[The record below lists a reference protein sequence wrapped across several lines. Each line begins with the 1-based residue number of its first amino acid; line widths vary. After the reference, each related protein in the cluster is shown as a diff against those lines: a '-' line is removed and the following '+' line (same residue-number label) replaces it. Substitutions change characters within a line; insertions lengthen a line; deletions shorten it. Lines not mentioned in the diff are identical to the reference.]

1 MSQKIPAF
9 YYIKNNKR
17 RVSVLV
23 VSLAMF
29 FIITYMSMFL
39 LSTTSETFR
48 SVLTESTKY
57 IQYILLTDKDLDI
70 DAGILQDGITEED
83 YMDAVNKKY
92 NSIKGD
98 FKKCKGIEDVFI
110 VQTEY
115 AYITSIVGNYYIEI
129 PMTNKKQMDMLL
141 KHMGAELADG
151 RLPEKEDE
159 VVLDR
164 KIIKNHGYKKGD
176 TLNRNSDVKIVGIIE
191 CDYYFGCGIA
201 NNNKTFTNPELC
213 VVTDGTVHNLEK
225 TIEKQGVILEN
236 SEFIDLANGEK
247 KLQDEIIDTI
257 SGSTNFIFAGIM
269 VIVAILVVIV
279 NISYMRDR
287 RSEWCLYSSIGY
299 SRKAVYYSILR
310 EMLFVFVTALLTAA
324 VVSIILMKLLD
335 IFLITELGL
344 TCLYFIPETLIE
356 ILCAYIALFGILQI
370 PVRFEIYK
378 MKSPPAAIN
387 PNRPF

>member
-115 AYITSIVGNYYIEI
+115 AYVTSIVGNYYIEI

-378 MKSPPAAIN
+378 IKTIDAIDDDM
-387 PNRPF
+387 

>member
-48 SVLTESTKY
+48 SVLTESIKY

-83 YMDAVNKKY
+83 HMDAVNKKY

-115 AYITSIVGNYYIEI
+115 AYVTSIVGNYYIEI
-129 PMTNKKQMDMLL
+129 PMTNKKQMDILL

-151 RLPEKEDE
+151 RLPEKKDE

-344 TCLYFIPETLIE
+344 TCLYFISETLIE

-378 MKSPPAAIN
+378 IKTIDAIDDDM
-387 PNRPF
+387 

>member
-92 NSIKGD
+92 NSIKGN

-115 AYITSIVGNYYIEI
+115 AYVTSIVGNYYIEI
-129 PMTNKKQMDMLL
+129 PMTNKKQMDILL

-151 RLPEKEDE
+151 RLPEKKDE

-378 MKSPPAAIN
+378 IKTIDAIDDDM
-387 PNRPF
+387 

>member
-115 AYITSIVGNYYIEI
+115 AYVTSIVGNYYIEI
-129 PMTNKKQMDMLL
+129 PMTNKKQMDILL

-151 RLPEKEDE
+151 RFPEKKDE

-378 MKSPPAAIN
+378 IKTIDAIDDDM
-387 PNRPF
+387 

>member
-378 MKSPPAAIN
+378 IKTIDAIDDDM
-387 PNRPF
+387 

>member
-115 AYITSIVGNYYIEI
+115 AYVTSIVGNYYIEI
-129 PMTNKKQMDMLL
+129 PMTNKKQMDILL

-151 RLPEKEDE
+151 RLPEKKDE

-257 SGSTNFIFAGIM
+257 SGSTNFIFAGVM

-344 TCLYFIPETLIE
+344 TCLYFISETLIE

-378 MKSPPAAIN
+378 IKTIDAIDDDM
-387 PNRPF
+387 

>member
-98 FKKCKGIEDVFI
+98 FKKCKGIENVFI

-115 AYITSIVGNYYIEI
+115 AYVTSIVGNYYIEI
-129 PMTNKKQMDMLL
+129 PMTNKKQMDILL

-378 MKSPPAAIN
+378 IKTIDAIDDDM
-387 PNRPF
+387 

>member
-115 AYITSIVGNYYIEI
+115 AYVTSIVGNYYIEI
-129 PMTNKKQMDMLL
+129 PMTNKKQMDILL

-335 IFLITELGL
+335 IFLITELGF
-344 TCLYFIPETLIE
+344 TCLYFISETLIE

-378 MKSPPAAIN
+378 IKTIDAIDDDM
-387 PNRPF
+387 

>member
-115 AYITSIVGNYYIEI
+115 AYVTSIVGNYYIEI
-129 PMTNKKQMDMLL
+129 PMTNKKQMDILL

-191 CDYYFGCGIA
+191 CDYYFGFGIA

-378 MKSPPAAIN
+378 IKTIDAIDDDM
-387 PNRPF
+387 

>member
-83 YMDAVNKKY
+83 HMDAVNKKY

-115 AYITSIVGNYYIEI
+115 AYVTSIVGNYYIEI
-129 PMTNKKQMDMLL
+129 PMTNKKQMDILL

-151 RLPEKEDE
+151 RLPEKKDE

-344 TCLYFIPETLIE
+344 TCLYFISETLIE

-378 MKSPPAAIN
+378 IKTIDAIDDDM
-387 PNRPF
+387 

>member
-115 AYITSIVGNYYIEI
+115 AYVTSIVGNYYIEI
-129 PMTNKKQMDMLL
+129 PMTNKKQMDILL

-151 RLPEKEDE
+151 RLPEKKDE

-344 TCLYFIPETLIE
+344 TCLYFISETLIE

-378 MKSPPAAIN
+378 IKTIDAIDDDM
-387 PNRPF
+387 

>member
-115 AYITSIVGNYYIEI
+115 AYVTSIVGNYYIEI

-344 TCLYFIPETLIE
+344 TCLYFISETLIE

-378 MKSPPAAIN
+378 IKTIDAIDDDM
-387 PNRPF
+387 

>member
-115 AYITSIVGNYYIEI
+115 AYVTSIVGNYYIEI
-129 PMTNKKQMDMLL
+129 PMTNKKQMDILL

-151 RLPEKEDE
+151 CLPEKEDE

-378 MKSPPAAIN
+378 IKTIDAIDDDM
-387 PNRPF
+387 

>member
-83 YMDAVNKKY
+83 HMDAVNKKY
-92 NSIKGD
+92 NGIKGD

-115 AYITSIVGNYYIEI
+115 AYVTSIVGNYYIEI

-164 KIIKNHGYKKGD
+164 KIIKNYGYKKGD

-299 SRKAVYYSILR
+299 SRKAVYYSMLR
-310 EMLFVFVTALLTAA
+310 EMLFVFVTAILSAA

-344 TCLYFIPETLIE
+344 TCLYFIPGTLIE

-378 MKSPPAAIN
+378 IKTIDAIDDDM
-387 PNRPF
+387 

>member
-115 AYITSIVGNYYIEI
+115 AYVTSIVGNYYIEI
-129 PMTNKKQMDMLL
+129 PMTNKKQMDILL

-151 RLPEKEDE
+151 RFPEKKDE

-344 TCLYFIPETLIE
+344 TCLYFISETLIE

-378 MKSPPAAIN
+378 IKTIDAIDDDM
-387 PNRPF
+387 

>member
-115 AYITSIVGNYYIEI
+115 AYVTSIVGNYYIEI
-129 PMTNKKQMDMLL
+129 PMTNKKQMDILL

-151 RLPEKEDE
+151 RLPEKKDE

-378 MKSPPAAIN
+378 IKTIDAIDDDM
-387 PNRPF
+387 

>member
-83 YMDAVNKKY
+83 HMDAVNKKY

-115 AYITSIVGNYYIEI
+115 AYVTSIVGNYYIEI
-129 PMTNKKQMDMLL
+129 PMTDKKQMDILL

-151 RLPEKEDE
+151 RLPEKKDE

-257 SGSTNFIFAGIM
+257 SGSTNFIFAGVM

-378 MKSPPAAIN
+378 IKTIDAIDDDM
-387 PNRPF
+387 

>member
-115 AYITSIVGNYYIEI
+115 AYVTSIVGNYYIEI

-310 EMLFVFVTALLTAA
+310 EMLLVFVTALLTAV

-378 MKSPPAAIN
+378 IKTIDAIDDDM
-387 PNRPF
+387 

>member
-115 AYITSIVGNYYIEI
+115 AYVTSIVGNYYIEI

-310 EMLFVFVTALLTAA
+310 EMLFVFVTALLTAV

-378 MKSPPAAIN
+378 IKTIDAIDDDM
-387 PNRPF
+387 

>member
-115 AYITSIVGNYYIEI
+115 AYVTSIVGNYYIEI
-129 PMTNKKQMDMLL
+129 PMTNKKQMDILL

-378 MKSPPAAIN
+378 IKTIDAIDDDM
-387 PNRPF
+387 

>member
-1 MSQKIPAF
+1 MSQKITSF

-83 YMDAVNKKY
+83 HMDAVNKKY

-115 AYITSIVGNYYIEI
+115 AYVTSIVGNYYIEI
-129 PMTNKKQMDMLL
+129 PMTNKKQMDILL

-151 RLPEKEDE
+151 RLPEKKDE

-344 TCLYFIPETLIE
+344 TCLYFISETLIE

-378 MKSPPAAIN
+378 IKTIDAIDDDM
-387 PNRPF
+387 

>member
-115 AYITSIVGNYYIEI
+115 AYVTSIVGNYYIEI
-129 PMTNKKQMDMLL
+129 PMTNKKQMDILL

-151 RLPEKEDE
+151 RLPEKKDE

-257 SGSTNFIFAGIM
+257 SDSTNFIFAGIM

-378 MKSPPAAIN
+378 IKTIDAIDDDM
-387 PNRPF
+387 

>member
-115 AYITSIVGNYYIEI
+115 AYVTSIVGNYYIEI
-129 PMTNKKQMDMLL
+129 PITKKKQMDILL

-151 RLPEKEDE
+151 RLPEKKDE

-378 MKSPPAAIN
+378 IKTIDAIDDDM
-387 PNRPF
+387 

>member
-115 AYITSIVGNYYIEI
+115 AYVTSIVGNYYIEI

-151 RLPEKEDE
+151 RLPEKKGE

-378 MKSPPAAIN
+378 IKTIDAIDDDM
-387 PNRPF
+387 

>member
-115 AYITSIVGNYYIEI
+115 AYVTSIVGNYYIEI
-129 PMTNKKQMDMLL
+129 PMTNKKQMDILL

-344 TCLYFIPETLIE
+344 TCLYFISETLIE

-378 MKSPPAAIN
+378 IKTIDAIDDDM
-387 PNRPF
+387 

>member
-115 AYITSIVGNYYIEI
+115 AYVTSIVGNYYIEI
-129 PMTNKKQMDMLL
+129 PMTNKKQMDILL

-151 RLPEKEDE
+151 RLPEKKGE

-378 MKSPPAAIN
+378 IKTIDAIDDDM
-387 PNRPF
+387 

>member
-115 AYITSIVGNYYIEI
+115 AYVTSIVGNYYIEI

-236 SEFIDLANGEK
+236 SEFIYLANGEK

-378 MKSPPAAIN
+378 IKTIDAIDDDM
-387 PNRPF
+387 

>member
-57 IQYILLTDKDLDI
+57 IQYILLTDKDMDI

-115 AYITSIVGNYYIEI
+115 AYVTSIVGNYYIEI
-129 PMTNKKQMDMLL
+129 PMTNKKQMDILL

-151 RLPEKEDE
+151 RLPEKKDE

-378 MKSPPAAIN
+378 IKTIDAIDDDM
-387 PNRPF
+387 

>member
-115 AYITSIVGNYYIEI
+115 AYVTSIVGNYYIEI
-129 PMTNKKQMDMLL
+129 PMTNKKQMDILL
-141 KHMGAELADG
+141 KHMGAELVDG
-151 RLPEKEDE
+151 RLPEKKDE

-378 MKSPPAAIN
+378 IKTIDAIDDDM
-387 PNRPF
+387 

>member
-9 YYIKNNKR
+9 YYI
-17 RVSVLV
+17 
-23 VSLAMF
+23 SLAMF

-115 AYITSIVGNYYIEI
+115 AYVTSIVGNYYIEI
-129 PMTNKKQMDMLL
+129 PMTNKKQMDILL

-151 RLPEKEDE
+151 CLPEKEDE

-378 MKSPPAAIN
+378 IKTIDAIDDDM
-387 PNRPF
+387 

>member
-39 LSTTSETFR
+39 LLTTSETFR

-115 AYITSIVGNYYIEI
+115 AYVTSIVGNYYIEI
-129 PMTNKKQMDMLL
+129 PMTNKKQMDILL
-141 KHMGAELADG
+141 KHMGAELVDG
-151 RLPEKEDE
+151 RLPEKKDE

-378 MKSPPAAIN
+378 IKTIDAIDDDM
-387 PNRPF
+387 

>member
-115 AYITSIVGNYYIEI
+115 AYVTSIVGNYYIEI

-378 MKSPPAAIN
+378 IKTMDEMDDDM
-387 PNRPF
+387 

>member
-115 AYITSIVGNYYIEI
+115 AYVTSIVGNYYIEI
-129 PMTNKKQMDMLL
+129 PMTNKKQMDILL

-151 RLPEKEDE
+151 RLPEKKDE

-310 EMLFVFVTALLTAA
+310 EMLFVFVTALLTAV

-344 TCLYFIPETLIE
+344 TCLYFISETLIE

-378 MKSPPAAIN
+378 IKTIDAIDDDM
-387 PNRPF
+387 

>member
-115 AYITSIVGNYYIEI
+115 AYVTSIVGNYYIEI

-279 NISYMRDR
+279 NISYMRER

-378 MKSPPAAIN
+378 IKTIDAIDDDM
-387 PNRPF
+387 

>member
-115 AYITSIVGNYYIEI
+115 AYVTSIVGNYYIEI
-129 PMTNKKQMDMLL
+129 PMTNKKQMDILL

-151 RLPEKEDE
+151 RLPEKKDE

-324 VVSIILMKLLD
+324 VVSIILMELLD

-344 TCLYFIPETLIE
+344 TCLYFISETLIE

-378 MKSPPAAIN
+378 IKTIDAIDDDM
-387 PNRPF
+387 

>member
-115 AYITSIVGNYYIEI
+115 AYVTSIVGNYYIEI

-151 RLPEKEDE
+151 HLPEKKDE

-378 MKSPPAAIN
+378 IKTIDAIDDDM
-387 PNRPF
+387 